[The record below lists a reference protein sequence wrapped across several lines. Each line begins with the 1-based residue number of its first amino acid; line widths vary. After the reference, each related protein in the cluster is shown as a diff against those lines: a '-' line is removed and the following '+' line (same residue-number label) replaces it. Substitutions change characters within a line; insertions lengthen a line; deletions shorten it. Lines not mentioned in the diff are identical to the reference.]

1 MADRGR
7 WSMARSRTQKK
18 TSAIDVQRFSGR
30 ILEDKA
36 GEVCRDQTI
45 LGFGDMLMIFY
56 FILKRA
62 QAPEPFDF

>member
-36 GEVCRDQTI
+36 GEGNMEIMQESTDHVDSFS
-45 LGFGDMLMIFY
+45 L
-56 FILKRA
+56 
-62 QAPEPFDF
+62 